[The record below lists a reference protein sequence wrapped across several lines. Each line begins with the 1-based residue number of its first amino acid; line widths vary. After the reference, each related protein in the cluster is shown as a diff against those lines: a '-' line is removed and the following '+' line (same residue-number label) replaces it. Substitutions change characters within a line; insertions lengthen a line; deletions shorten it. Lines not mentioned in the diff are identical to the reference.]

1 MILVIKYL
9 GGQFALSAT
18 TPQSAAPLRSAAS
31 LWGNR
36 YYRGRRFVIKIKT
49 RTMNLEN
56 INDHL
61 EAYKNHDQI
70 IDAAEFI
77 ISTFGLEHDNF
88 AGFGFR
94 PELEPDRML
103 LTAEGEIGDRQM
115 VMIPKNLFDF
125 DLNLVVNM
133 LAHEM
138 LHVRQKDPNSLVE
151 DKNEREFQ
159 AYYEMLF
166 HEIFPQV
173 PKLSPFYIKQFG
185 EKALE
190 YYRRMGECSDLQQ
203 KYTEQKN
210 EVEEFI
216 LSQP

>member
-1 MILVIKYL
+1 
-9 GGQFALSAT
+9 
-18 TPQSAAPLRSAAS
+18 
-31 LWGNR
+31 
-36 YYRGRRFVIKIKT
+36 
-49 RTMNLEN
+49 MNLEQVN
-56 INDHL
+56 LHIN
-61 EAYKNHDQI
+61 AYKESDQI
-70 IDAAEFI
+70 LDAAKYLI
-77 ISTFGLEHDNF
+77 RSFGLQQNNF
-88 AGFGFR
+88 AGFDFR
-94 PELEPDRML
+94 DELKSDGLL
-103 LTAEGEIGDRQM
+103 LTAEGELGEPQT
-115 VMIPKNLFDF
+115 VKIPRNLFDF
-125 DLNLVVNM
+125 DIKLVLNMV
-133 LAHEM
+133 AHEM

-190 YYRRMGECSDLQQ
+190 YYRRMGEGSDLQQ

>member
-1 MILVIKYL
+1 
-9 GGQFALSAT
+9 
-18 TPQSAAPLRSAAS
+18 
-31 LWGNR
+31 
-36 YYRGRRFVIKIKT
+36 
-49 RTMNLEN
+49 MNLEN

-70 IDAAEFI
+70 IDAAEFV

-94 PELEPDRML
+94 PELEPDRIL

-138 LHVRQKDPNSLVE
+138 LHVRQKAPKNLIE

-166 HEIFPQV
+166 HKVFPNV
-173 PKLSPFYIKQFG
+173 PEVSDFHKKFFG
-185 EKALE
+185 GKALE
-190 YYRRMGECSDLQQ
+190 YYKRMGEGSELQT
-203 KYTEQKN
+203 KYAEQKF
-210 EVEEFI
+210 EVENLI
-216 LSQP
+216 NSL